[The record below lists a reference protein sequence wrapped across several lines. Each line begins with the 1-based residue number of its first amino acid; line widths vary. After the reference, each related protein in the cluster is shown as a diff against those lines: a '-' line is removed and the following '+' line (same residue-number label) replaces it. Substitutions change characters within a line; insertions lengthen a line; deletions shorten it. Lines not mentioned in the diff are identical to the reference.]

1 MGAEND
7 ENVEQ
12 RGASEGGKGRSRGR
26 RGKKARHERPG
37 DVTEQAEA
45 VALEADELA
54 AVVEEREQF
63 KALLQRAQADL
74 VNYRKRV
81 QVEQEELRK
90 SARRSMIVR
99 FLDVLDDFDTALE
112 GPAAE
117 NVDVAWLEGVRGI
130 RRKFTSILEAE
141 GVERF
146 DAEGS
151 VFDPRYHEALL
162 RTPTSDHAVDTVI
175 RVLRSGYKQDGD
187 VIRPAQVEIA
197 APGAESDESDEGAEA
212 TLS

>member
-1 MGAEND
+1 MDAENG
-7 ENVEQ
+7 ENVEEP
-12 RGASEGGKGRSRGR
+12 GASQGGKRRPRGR
-26 RGKKARHERPG
+26 RGGKARHEGPG

-45 VALEADELA
+45 VAREADELA
-54 AVVEEREQF
+54 EAVQEREQF

-81 QVEQEELRK
+81 QAEQEELRK

-117 NVDVAWLEGVRGI
+117 KVDAAWLEGVKGI
-130 RRKFTSILEAE
+130 RRKFTSILEGE

-151 VFDPRYHEALL
+151 VFDPRFHEALL
-162 RTPTSDHAVDTVI
+162 RTPTPDHAVDTVI
-175 RVLRSGYKQDGD
+175 RVLRCGYKQDGD

-197 APGAESDESDEGAEA
+197 AGAEGAF
-212 TLS
+212 S